1 MNASE
6 VLGGCSFADSE
17 KLEQV
22 QLPDARIVTGLPIV
36 TSKDSLYFE
45 TALSTLSSRRKIA
58 RLKAIFKVNE
68 NIIPTYVQY
77 LFSEKHCST
86 TTNFTIGIL
95 KMTTYPNVDYK
106 YTNHPEFQLL
116 YVHGILYCEY

>member
-22 QLPDARIVTGLPIV
+22 QLPDARIVTGLPSV

-45 TALSTLSSRRKIA
+45 TALSTLSSRRNIV
-58 RLKAIFKVNE
+58 RLKAIFKVDE

-77 LFSEKHCST
+77 LFFEKHCST
-86 TTNFTIGIL
+86 TCTSNFTIGNSQ
-95 KMTTYPNVDYK
+95 YDYLSK
-106 YTNHPEFQLL
+106 CRLQVYT
-116 YVHGILYCEY
+116 

>member
-1 MNASE
+1 M
-6 VLGGCSFADSE
+6 VGCSFADSE

-22 QLPDARIVTGLPIV
+22 QLPDARIATGLPIV

-45 TALSTLSSRRKIA
+45 KALSTQNSRHKIA
-58 RLKAIFKVNE
+58 TLKAIFKVDE
-68 NIIPTYVQY
+68 NIITTYVQY
-77 LFSEKHCST
+77 LFPEKHCST

-95 KMTTYPNVDYK
+95 NMTTYLNVDYK

-116 YVHGILYCEY
+116 YAYGIFYSEY

>member
-1 MNASE
+1 MLPKFWE
-6 VLGGCSFADSE
+6 GVLSRTLK

-45 TALSTLSSRRKIA
+45 TALSTLSSRRKIV
-58 RLKAIFKVNE
+58 RLKAIFKVDE

-77 LFSEKHCST
+77 LFYEKHCST
-86 TTNFTIGIL
+86 TSNFTIG
-95 KMTTYPNVDYK
+95 NSQNDYLSK
-106 YTNHPEFQLL
+106 CRLQVYKSSCVPTVIRIWKSLL
-116 YVHGILYCEY
+116 